1 MIIENYYNLREYI
14 SENLSNSKCA
24 IECLIFLYSNKEK
37 AFVYKEIWEEIR
49 KKVNIS
55 GSTPEQTCATEIRR
69 YTENSPISNK
79 HSPSLFKI
87 TNLDAEGE
95 FQKFKLMEDIRKEID
110 IFLKSKKIISKR
122 EFIESLKDLLE
133 YSQKILKF
141 LELTEK
147 NKEDL
152 IKEIYNSNDLEYF
165 EDILNNFEYNERPI
179 QALRYTILEQFIKNK
194 KDNLKNSTVTLDFI
208 EKSIN
213 QLCSTGLKGK
223 IFQKSSFSPMWTSNF
238 YSRTLLFFYDF
249 KYKLW
254 YKRKILNIIKFLLT
268 ELNLE
273 KIEYIK
279 NLEFDEMG
287 RIGSK
292 KGISTKN
299 IKLNNIKFTIND
311 FTGAQNQFS
320 HDFWIAIY
328 PIYFKSH
335 QEAYQI
341 FFQLNYLKENEI
353 LIELHPG
360 NNVVTNKCKENK
372 RLEPKILDFD
382 KENLID
388 DIINFYDKILQDYEK
403 LNELEKKFKNYSNIN
418 CWFGSPQP
426 PKDEEYERSMFAE
439 MMENGYYALGWEK
452 FQEDMSDL
460 TVEQIET
467 KFKKIESISDDVIK
481 FHLHLKEN
489 MKRGDII
496 IAKKG
501 DRPQNPDN
509 RIYGIG
515 IINSEYKFDKDLD
528 KYGTNDSHY
537 REVDWNINFYH
548 DYKNKIIPNP
558 YIDLKD
564 ILKGTKLFKRKTLV
578 PKDFDFYIEI
588 KKALIN
594 KLNEFKSNH
603 LIKQKV
609 FDNYLVQLEKLENKA
624 RCIKAYLTETVKLE
638 TKKSVPKYWI
648 FQSNPDKFDLET
660 AIKELNKDTFSV
672 NQYKEEIIKG
682 DIVLFWVSGEKAGIV
697 GYGEVLT
704 NPEVQD
710 PNPKAKKFTF
720 DPTLSGKKLRVWVSY
735 NSILPKIL
743 KSDLVKNY
751 PKIATQLTIISAPQG
766 TNFKIREIDWNFF
779 KNNLFFDEI
788 SKEAITH
795 LIAGRNLVFY
805 GPPGTGKTRRAKK
818 ITEMFCGKK
827 NYIFETAHAEWTA
840 YNVVGGPTFAGVG
853 KLTFK
858 PGFLTLAAKK
868 CGESL
873 NRDKDDINSP
883 YWLIIDEINRANLDL
898 AFGKIFTLL
907 DIDYREQPILDES
920 ELEGLDNIA
929 KYKDLI
935 LPKEFRILA
944 TMNTYDKAIL
954 FSLGYAFRRRFA
966 FIEIGSP
973 FAIEEERQYTENKDG
988 WNSEVEKIGDDKL
1001 KRFLKEIDDW
1011 IKNLSTLKLFNLN
1024 SLSKKIYETNND
1036 IKNGV
1041 FNPYNPYKFSY
1052 KLGKDLFEKE
1062 IIEVGYAQ
1070 PIDLIKYV
1078 LLKVN
1083 LFPEDNKKIA
1093 IIKAIDDGVK
1103 AYFIPHIEYYL
1114 PKARRLKTLG
1124 ESDKAENAQKN
1135 LEDIKNL
1142 FENLGLKKS
1151 NELMEKIISN
1161 LETGITRIL

>member
-1 MIIENYYNLREYI
+1 MENYDNLREYI
-14 SENLSNSKCA
+14 SENLTNSKCA

-37 AFVYKEIWEEIR
+37 TFVYNEIWEEIR
-49 KKVNIS
+49 KKVIIS
-55 GSTPEQTCATEIRR
+55 GSTPVQTCATEIRK
-69 YTENSPISNK
+69 YTENSPISIK
-79 HSPSLFKI
+79 RSPSLFKI

-95 FQKFKLMEDIRKEID
+95 FQKFKLMEDIRKKID

-133 YSQKILKF
+133 YSQTILKF
-141 LELTEK
+141 FNLTEE
-147 NKEDL
+147 NNHLFID
-152 IKEIYNSNDLEYF
+152 EIYKNNNLEYF
-165 EDILNNFEYNERPI
+165 ETFNKEFNKEQPIQFLRHIILSQFIEDKRRNFENTKVNI
-179 QALRYTILEQFIKNK
+179 DFIKNNIETLWTKEIDGK
-194 KDNLKNSTVTLDFI
+194 KFD
-208 EKSIN
+208 
-213 QLCSTGLKGK
+213 
-223 IFQKSSFSPMWTSNF
+223 KSSFDSRWTNN
-238 YSRTLLFFYDF
+238 YYVRVLLTFYDF
-249 KYKLW
+249 KYKHDNR
-254 YKRKILNIIKFLLT
+254 KKILNIIKFLLR

-273 KIEYIK
+273 DVNYLNDLEIDENGKIGLK
-279 NLEFDEMG
+279 
-287 RIGSK
+287 
-292 KGISTKN
+292 TKELKTK
-299 IKLNNIKFTIND
+299 IVELNNVKFSIID
-311 FTGAQNQFS
+311 FKARANNAYS
-320 HDFWIAIY
+320 WDPWIAIY
-328 PIYFKSH
+328 PAYFKDH
-335 QEAYQI
+335 QNAYQL
-341 FFQLNYLKENEI
+341 FLQLNELKENEI
-353 LIELHPG
+353 QIGLYPG
-360 NNVVTNKCKENK
+360 GKLVTNKCKDNK
-372 RLEPKILDFD
+372 NLKPIILNFNN
-382 KENLID
+382 ENLVEEIVD
-388 DIINFYDKILQDYEK
+388 FYKKVLPDYKK
-403 LNELEKKFKNYSNIN
+403 LNELEKEYHDYDKINY
-418 CWFGSPQP
+418 WFGSPQP
-426 PKDEEYERSMFAE
+426 PKNEVYEENMFAE
-439 MMENGYYALGWEK
+439 MMEKGYYALGWGE
-452 FQEDMSDL
+452 FQENMTQLSPDQIKNKTKEIWTKKSD
-460 TVEQIET
+460 
-467 KFKKIESISDDVIK
+467 KISY
-481 FHLHLKEN
+481 HLYMKGEMKE
-489 MKRGDII
+489 GDII

-515 IINSEYKFDKDLD
+515 IIKSEYQFDKTFD
-528 KYGTNDSHY
+528 KYNTHNSHY
-537 REVDWNINFYH
+537 RKVDWFINFYK
-548 DYKNKIIPNP
+548 DYRKEIIQNPYLDLKNKLEEPRSFQYKTIVKKDYDFYLNLKKGII
-558 YIDLKD
+558 
-564 ILKGTKLFKRKTLV
+564 TKLTELKNNKL
-578 PKDFDFYIEI
+578 I
-588 KKALIN
+588 KK
-594 KLNEFKSNH
+594 KD
-603 LIKQKV
+603 
-609 FDNYLVQLEKLENKA
+609 FDNYLKQFKELEDNAK
-624 RCIKAYLTETVKLE
+624 CVKAYLSESIIRSLRIN
-638 TKKSVPKYWI
+638 YWI

-697 GYGEVLT
+697 GWGEVLT
-704 NPEVQD
+704 NPEVQE

-720 DPTLSGKKLRVWVSY
+720 DPTLSGKKLRVMVSY

-751 PKIATQLTIISAPQG
+751 PKIASQLTIISAPQG

-805 GPPGTGKTRRAKK
+805 GPPGTGKTRRAIK
-818 ITEMFCGKK
+818 ITEMFCSKK

-840 YNVVGGPTFAGVG
+840 YNVVGGPIFAGVG

-873 NRDKDDINSP
+873 NRDKNDINSP

-907 DIDYREQPILDES
+907 DIDYRKEPILDES

-935 LPKEFRILA
+935 IPKEFRILA

-1093 IIKAIDDGVK
+1093 IIKAIDDSVK

-1161 LETGITRIL
+1161 LESGITRML